1 MHISIFGLVLFV
13 LSSWNCETMETLK
26 ICNFVHK
33 ASESCY
39 NLNILSVG
47 YKHSLP
53 VLCHTFGYF
62 PKGKLI
68 NK

>member
-13 LSSWNCETMETLK
+13 PKSLLGIARQWRREKCA
-26 ICNFVHK
+26 IFFHK

-47 YKHSLP
+47 YIS
-53 VLCHTFGYF
+53 
-62 PKGKLI
+62 
-68 NK
+68 